1 MAVGHGQVAVTDL
14 RVVVID
20 ADRDGQHVHIIN
32 HGTEPVY
39 LGNGDVTPEN
49 GYRLSEEV
57 VGLGLNLGPGET
69 VWAVMAEDETSTVSY
84 IATMN
89 Q

>member
-1 MAVGHGQVAVTDL
+1 MAIGHGQIAVTDI

-20 ADRDGQHVHIIN
+20 ADLDGQHVHIIN

-39 LGNGDVTPEN
+39 LGNGDVTFEN
-49 GYRLSEEV
+49 GYKLDEEV
-57 VGLGLNLGPGET
+57 KSLELNLGPSE
-69 VWAVMAEDETSTVSY
+69 VIWAVMAEDETSKVSY